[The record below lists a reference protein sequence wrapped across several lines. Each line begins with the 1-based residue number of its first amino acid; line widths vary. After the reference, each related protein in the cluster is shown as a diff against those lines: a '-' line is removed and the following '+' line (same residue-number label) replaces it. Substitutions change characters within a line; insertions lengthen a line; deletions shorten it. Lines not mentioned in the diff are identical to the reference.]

1 MMNKK
6 TLIIA
11 TISAALFSTQAF
23 ALATPSKSRLDGRI
37 QYVNYSEHNVTKIK
51 AVNGFITTITFA
63 EGETV
68 SNYGSGYSTAWEF
81 AAADNHFFLKPK
93 DKEATT
99 NIIIVTNRH
108 VYSIDVQLIDDEKD
122 ATYQLVYKYPGDEA
136 KIRARSAEKKKLS
149 DELERTDPNVTEERP
164 VGNYQYT
171 MNFGKDEGSR
181 DLAPA
186 LVYDNGQFTYF
197 RFNSQ
202 KDVPAIYR
210 VSADGESLVNSHV
223 EKGVLVVHG
232 VYKEY
237 RLRAGKSVVG
247 VYNENYRG
255 GDLQPASG
263 TTVKTVTREVIK

>member
-1 MMNKK
+1 MFKRSLLVAVM
-6 TLIIA
+6 
-11 TISAALFSTQAF
+11 SAALFSSQAF
-23 ALATPSKSRLDGRI
+23 ALATPSKSKLDGRI

-63 EGETV
+63 PGEAV
-68 SNYGSGYSTAWEF
+68 SNYGSAYSTAWEF

-108 VYSIDVQLIDDEKD
+108 IYSIDVQLVDDEKS
-122 ATYQLVYKYPGDEA
+122 ATYQLVYKYPEDEA
-136 KIRARSAEKKKLS
+136 KLKERKANTKKLT
-149 DELERTDPNVTEERP
+149 DELERTDPNVAEDRP

-263 TTVKTVTREVIK
+263 TTVKSVTREVIK

>member
-1 MMNKK
+1 MFKRSLLVAVM
-6 TLIIA
+6 
-11 TISAALFSTQAF
+11 SAALFSSQAF
-23 ALATPSKSRLDGRI
+23 ALATPSKSKLDGRI

-63 EGETV
+63 PGEAV

-108 VYSIDVQLIDDEKD
+108 IYSIDVQLVDDEKS
-122 ATYQLVYKYPGDEA
+122 ATYQLVYKYPEDEA
-136 KIRARSAEKKKLS
+136 KIKERKENTKKLT
-149 DELERTDPNVTEERP
+149 DELERTDPNVSEDRP

-171 MNFGKDEGSR
+171 MNFGKDAGSR

-202 KDVPAIYR
+202 KDFPAIYR
-210 VSADGESLVNSHV
+210 VSSDGESLVNSHV

-237 RLRAGKSVVG
+237 RLRAGISVVG

-263 TTVKTVTREVIK
+263 TTVKSVTREVIK

>member
-1 MMNKK
+1 MVHKSLL
-6 TLIIA
+6 TA
-11 TISAALFSTQAF
+11 VISAALFSSQAF
-23 ALATPSKSRLDGRI
+23 ALATPSNSKLDSRI

-51 AVNGFITTITFA
+51 AVNGYITTITFSS
-63 EGETV
+63 GETV

-99 NIIIVTNRH
+99 NIVIVTNKH
-108 VYSIDVQLIDDEKD
+108 TYSIDVELVADEKA
-122 ATYQLVYKYPGDEA
+122 ATYLLVYKYPEDEA
-136 KIRARSAEKKKLS
+136 KLKERKAHIKKLT
-149 DELERTDPNVTEERP
+149 DELERTDPNVAEERP

-171 MNFGKDEGSR
+171 MNFGKDEGSL

-202 KDVPAIYR
+202 KDFPAIYR
-210 VSADGESLVNSHV
+210 VSSDGESIVNSHV

-247 VYNENYRG
+247 VYNENYSG

-263 TTVKTVTREVIK
+263 TTVSSVSREVIK

>member
-11 TISAALFSTQAF
+11 AISAALFSTQAF

-149 DELERTDPNVTEERP
+149 DELERTDPNVAEDRP

>member
-11 TISAALFSTQAF
+11 AISAALFSTQAF

-263 TTVKTVTREVIK
+263 TTVKSVTREVIK